1 MAATVPWTED
11 HVRRLFWRAGF
22 GATPAEARK
31 WSKRGFDQTLNRVL
45 NADGSKLPGATP
57 RINGVPLDP
66 LNEFGHDQLFWIDRM
81 VRSPHFLEE
90 KMTLFWHDHF
100 ACKDQTPLMLAQNET
115 LRRLGLGDFRTLL
128 RAITLDPAMQRFLS
142 LAGSNKKQPNENF
155 ARELFELFT
164 LGTGYTEDD
173 IREAARALTGF
184 RAPRDSE
191 TNLPVVTYTESR
203 HDTGVKT
210 IFGRSGRFT
219 WEDVLELAV
228 THPDHGPFLVGK
240 LWSFFV
246 TTPIDTSTLNVLTS
260 LYLDSGLRIKP
271 VVSAILQHGALY
283 RALEAP
289 DMVKAPPVY
298 IAGFLRSTGRQ
309 VDRDWSILMRDMG
322 MKLFSP
328 PSVAGWDWGP
338 AWLSTKAMQARFQF
352 ASEMTK
358 AAPVAVKPGSAS
370 TRNDPVA
377 AVAAARKV
385 VGDPFTTRRTDKIL
399 RQTAAQWGEPRRPK
413 KPSKQTKR
421 RAPLTRTQAETLQI
435 SLRHLLISGPD
446 AQLH

>member
-22 GATPAEARK
+22 GATPEEARK
-31 WSKRGFDQTLNRVL
+31 WARRGEAATLTRVL
-45 NADGSKLPGATP
+45 DADPSRLPGRTP

-81 VRSPHFLEE
+81 VRSPSFLQE
-90 KMTLFWHDHF
+90 KLTLFWHDHF
-100 ACKDQTPLMLAQNET
+100 ACKDQTPLMLAQNDM
-115 LRRLGLGDFRTLL
+115 LRRLGSGDFRSLL
-128 RAITLDPAMQRFLS
+128 RAVTLDPAMQRFLS
-142 LAGSNKKQPNENF
+142 LAGSSKKQPNENF

-184 RAPRDSE
+184 TAPRDSE
-191 TNLPVVTYTESR
+191 TNLPTVRYTESR

-210 IFGRSGRFT
+210 IFGQSGRFT

-228 THPDHGPFLVGK
+228 THPEHAPFLVTK

-246 TTPIDTSTLNVLTS
+246 TTPLDAATRDGLVR
-260 LYLDSGLRIKP
+260 LYTASNLRIKP
-271 VVSAILQHGALY
+271 VVTAILQHPALY
-283 RALEAP
+283 RSLDAP

-298 IAGFLRSTGRQ
+298 VAGFLRSTGRP
-309 VDRDWSILMRDMG
+309 VDRDWTPLLRDMG
-322 MKLFSP
+322 MRLFSP

-352 ASEMTK
+352 ASQLIQG
-358 AAPVAVKPGSAS
+358 APVLVKAGSAS
-370 TRNDPVA
+370 TKNDPVA
-377 AVAAARKV
+377 AVLAARKAT
-385 VGDPFTTRRTDKIL
+385 GEPWSSRRSDKVL

-413 KPSKQTKR
+413 KPRKPGPR
-421 RAPLTRTQAETLQI
+421 GPLTRTQADTLQI
-435 SLRHLLISGPD
+435 ALRHLLVSGPD

>member
-1 MAATVPWTED
+1 M
-11 HVRRLFWRAGF
+11 RR
-22 GATPAEARK
+22 
-31 WSKRGFDQTLNRVL
+31 
-45 NADGSKLPGATP
+45 NALGS
-57 RINGVPLDP
+57 
-66 LNEFGHDQLFWIDRM
+66 
-81 VRSPHFLEE
+81 
-90 KMTLFWHDHF
+90 
-100 ACKDQTPLMLAQNET
+100 
-115 LRRLGLGDFRTLL
+115 FRTLL
-128 RAITLDPAMQRFLS
+128 RGITLDPAMQRFLS

-164 LGTGYTEDD
+164 LGTGYSEDD

-191 TNLPVVTYTESR
+191 TNHPTVTYTESR

-210 IFGRSGRFT
+210 IFGQSGRFG
-219 WEDVLELAV
+219 WEEVLELAV
-228 THPDHGPFLVGK
+228 THPQHAPFLVTK
-240 LWSFFV
+240 LWNHFI
-246 TTPIDTSTLNVLTS
+246 TTPIDTQS
-260 LYLDSGLRIKP
+260 LDSLVTIYTGSGLQIKP

-283 RALEAP
+283 RAFEAP

-298 IAGFLRSTGRQ
+298 VAGFLRSTGRG
-309 VDRDWSILMRDMG
+309 VDRDWSILLRDMG

-352 ASEMTK
+352 ASEMTR

-377 AVAAARKV
+377 AVTAARKAT
-385 VGDPFTTRRTDKIL
+385 GLPFTTRRTDKVL
-399 RQTAAQWGEPRRPK
+399 RQTAALWGEPRRAK
-413 KPSKQTKR
+413 KPPRKGA
-421 RAPLTRTQAETLQI
+421 RAPRSRTQADTLQI
-435 SLRHLLISGPD
+435 ALRHLLISGPD